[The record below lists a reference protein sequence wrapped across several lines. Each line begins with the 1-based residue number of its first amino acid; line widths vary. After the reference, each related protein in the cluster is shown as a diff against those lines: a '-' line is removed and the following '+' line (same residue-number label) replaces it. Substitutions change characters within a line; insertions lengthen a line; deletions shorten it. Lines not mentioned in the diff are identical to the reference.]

1 MSLNTLFELH
11 MKSKILGEI
20 LAKSDPKKE
29 KNYHHWNTS
38 SGNKRLWK
46 IIISLGRYLK
56 SEVVKEYINKN
67 FATCKNYILLSKKNT
82 QM

>member
-20 LAKSDPKKE
+20 LAKPDPKKE

-67 FATCKNYILLSKKNT
+67 FATCKNYILLSKKST
-82 QM
+82 QI